1 MPRDE
6 WEVKIRR
13 MTPEDLPQVLSI
25 DSMLVGKQRVAT
37 WQEKVEIL
45 WFVERPVL
53 NFVAEVRD
61 KVVGFIL
68 GDVRGAAYGT
78 PMCGWIDV
86 IGVHPAWQRK
96 GIGRRLIEAFCQW
109 CQSNQVRA
117 RIIIRHD
124 DKRLH
129 NFLASVGFKRGEL
142 VDFER

>member
-1 MPRDE
+1 MSTGK

-13 MTPEDLPQVLSI
+13 MTPEDLPQVLRI
-25 DSMLVGKQRVAT
+25 DSMLAGEQRVVT
-37 WQEKVEIL
+37 WQEKVESL

-53 NFVAEVRD
+53 NFVAEIGD
-61 KVVGFIL
+61 EVVGFIL
-68 GDVRGAAYGT
+68 GDVRGAEYGT
-78 PMCGWIDV
+78 PMSGWIDV

-96 GIGRRLIEAFCQW
+96 GIGKRLIEAFCQW
-109 CQSNQVRA
+109 CQSNQVRT

-129 NFLASVGFKRGEL
+129 SFLASAGFKRGEL

>member
-6 WEVKIRR
+6 REVKIRR
-13 MTPEDLPQVLSI
+13 MTPEDLPQVLRI
-25 DSMLVGKQRVAT
+25 DTTLVGKQRVVT
-37 WQEKVEIL
+37 WQEKVETL

-53 NFVAEVRD
+53 NFVAEIGD

-68 GDVRGAAYGT
+68 GDVRGAEYGT

-86 IGVHPAWQRK
+86 IGVHTAWQRK
-96 GIGRRLIEAFCQW
+96 GIGKRLIEAFCQW
-109 CQSNQVRA
+109 CQSNQVRT

-129 NFLASVGFKRGEL
+129 SFLASAGFKRGEL